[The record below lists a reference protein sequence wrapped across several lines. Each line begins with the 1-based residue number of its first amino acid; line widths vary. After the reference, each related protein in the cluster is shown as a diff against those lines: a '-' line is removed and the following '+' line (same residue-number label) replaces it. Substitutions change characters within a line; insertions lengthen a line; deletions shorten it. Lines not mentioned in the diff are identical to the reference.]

1 MRHRKKPKIGKGTD
15 QKRKL
20 LRSLASSLV
29 LYEKITTTLK
39 NARAAKSYAEKL
51 ITRSKENSLHNR
63 RILASM
69 LTPMAAKKAIEVLG
83 PKYKE
88 RKGGYTRMVKL
99 VHHLSGNSKVLLE
112 LVE

>member
-1 MRHRKKPKIGKGTD
+1 MRHRKKLKIGKGTD

-20 LRSLASSLV
+20 LRSLASSLM
-29 LYEKITTTLK
+29 LYEKIKTTLK

-51 ITRSKENSLHNR
+51 ITRSKDNTLHNR

-69 LTPMAAKKAIEVLG
+69 LSPMAAKKAMEILG
-83 PKYKE
+83 PKYKD
-88 RKGGYTRMVKL
+88 RKGGYTRMIKL
-99 VHHLSGNSKVLLE
+99 VHHNSGASQVLLE